1 MTNVERM
8 QAGEADLATVSV
20 SEGMD
25 ALSATGSLS
34 VVTGPDATT
43 RRSARSEDS

>member
-25 ALSATGSLS
+25 ALSATGS
-34 VVTGPDATT
+34 VTVITGGDAPATGT
-43 RRSARSEDS
+43 ARSEES